1 MTDDPTRE
9 LSAELRRRGLAVP
22 ARLLLEAHR
31 PLRPLLDQAA
41 TFLTPTLVRMFG
53 RRSDAVI
60 AALAADEAYDRLL
73 AQLEEQA

>member
-9 LSAELRRRGLAVP
+9 LSAELRRRGLAAP

-41 TFLTPTLVRMFG
+41 TFLTPTLGRVLG
-53 RRSDAVI
+53 RRSDPVV
-60 AALAADEAYDRLL
+60 AALSADEAYDRLL
-73 AQLEEQA
+73 AALEEEA